1 MAVRSQFSGTNRPII
16 FSPGSKK
23 YNKSVFQK
31 CKWEKY
37 SALYSLLGFRPRVS
51 LFAYFEKRFAKQYQ
65 VVGLVLLALSVL
77 YPEKKRHRW
86 KMGTSTPYLAMP
98 VLTLEIF

>member
-1 MAVRSQFSGTNRPII
+1 MAVRIQFSGTNRPII
-16 FSPGSKK
+16 LSPGSKK

-51 LFAYFEKRFAKQYQ
+51 LFAYFEKRFAKRISGSWI
-65 VVGLVLLALSVL
+65 GLAGSICIISR
-77 YPEKKRHRW
+77 KKGHRW